1 MSKPATQTTQPVI
14 RMKLRETLN
23 LMIGAMP
30 KLMPPVTLTLMPPA
44 MLMLKAMI
52 LETRMDCSALLRPE
66 APSVRAASLPSG

>member
-30 KLMPPVTLTLMPPA
+30 KLMPPA